1 MCLLLTLFTSSLE
14 EIDLKE
20 LALRFGIRVEISP
33 ATINMLTRGNPLLG
47 SLGFLTALRNIVFQL
62 RFATLEEAAEK
73 MTSKSIQ
80 GRLKMKK
87 DDMARKV
94 QSILKNFTED
104 FKLPIKEI
112 SKVSESKNI
121 C

>member
-1 MCLLLTLFTSSLE
+1 
-14 EIDLKE
+14 
-20 LALRFGIRVEISP
+20 
-33 ATINMLTRGNPLLG
+33 
-47 SLGFLTALRNIVFQL
+47 
-62 RFATLEEAAEK
+62 

-104 FKLPIKEI
+104 FKLLFPFIRLTFK
-112 SKVSESKNI
+112 SLTTASPCNSPV
-121 C
+121 

>member
-1 MCLLLTLFTSSLE
+1 
-14 EIDLKE
+14 
-20 LALRFGIRVEISP
+20 
-33 ATINMLTRGNPLLG
+33 MLTRGNPLLG

-104 FKLPIKEI
+104 FKLPEPNFFL
-112 SKVSESKNI
+112 SLD
-121 C
+121 